1 MTNRKR
7 ITAAAA
13 LALALLGAAAA
24 GSAQQKDVEA
34 EKNIFAMD
42 TFMTLRAIGP
52 EAEEAVEA
60 ASKEILRLD
69 AMLSTGNENSVVYR
83 LNQDGEGTA
92 TEEMK
97 ELLAYSEDLYEST
110 GGCFNIA
117 IYPVMQLWGFPTG
130 EYHVPDEKE
139 LAQVQGLLDM
149 SQVQFDEESGKI
161 TLLQEGM
168 AIDFGGIA
176 KGYTSSRVM
185 EMFEEYGVEAGL
197 INLGGNVHTFRT
209 KTDGS
214 YWRVA
219 IKNPWNTDAYLG
231 VVEVADEAVIT
242 SGGYE
247 RYFEEDGQAYHHI
260 IDPATC
266 TPAEAGLTSVTIVS
280 RDGTL
285 ADGLSTSLYIMGRE
299 KAEAYWREH
308 PDEFETILVEEDGT
322 IAVSEGL
329 ADRFTSEEEFEIMK
343 R

>member
-1 MTNRKR
+1 MKNRTR
-7 ITAAAA
+7 IIAAAVLGIA
-13 LALALLGAAAA
+13 ALGAAAVGA
-24 GSAQQKDVEA
+24 AQQKSVEA

-52 EAEEAVEA
+52 DAEEAIEA

-69 AMLSTGNENSVVYR
+69 GMLSTGNESSEVYR
-83 LNQDGEGTA
+83 LNQNGEGTA
-92 TEEMK
+92 ADEMA
-97 ELLAYSEDLYEST
+97 ELLEYSEDLYEST
-110 GGCFNIA
+110 DGCFNIA

-130 EYHVPDEKE
+130 EYHVPQPEE
-139 LAQVQGLLDM
+139 IAQVQGLLDM
-149 SQVQFDEESGKI
+149 SQVQYDRESGKI

-185 EMFEEYGVEAGL
+185 GIFEEYGVEAGL

-219 IKNPWNTDAYLG
+219 IKNPWNTETYLG

-247 RYFEEDGQAYHHI
+247 RYFEEDGKKYHHI

-280 RDGTL
+280 SDGTL

-308 PDEFETILVEEDGT
+308 SEKFETILVGDDGT

-329 ADRFTSEEEFEIMK
+329 AGRFTSEDEFEIM
-343 R
+343 RR